1 MKEENYFSWDNIHEM
16 ADIDAHVL
24 FASTLLGK
32 YQWEP
37 TAKQSL
43 EKQLAAVEAKQ
54 KDKKLNISV
63 IGEFSTGKSS
73 FINALVG
80 YELLAV
86 NVIQGTTV
94 AITIIEYD
102 EAFSITTN
110 DFSGQ
115 QKKELF
121 DNINQLRNQLHIYTT
136 DPAYGKQ
143 INYVVVTLPSNIL
156 KNGFR
161 IIDTPGTNSMEL
173 WHEDVTRR
181 AVNELSDLSI
191 ILTDATKPMPATL
204 INFVD
209 STLSDAVKD
218 CAFVA
223 NKIDRIREKER
234 DGIVRFV
241 KSKIQQSFDVEEPIV
256 LPFSSVALTNFFTH
270 EKVDVDIESHTL
282 TTNSLEKLLSYTATQ
297 RIKAQAR
304 KVLRLTDEMYST
316 LEEMIKGKAKRYH
329 DELVLLERS
338 KQTDL
343 KPFIANQVLIR
354 QKTFLAEAKNYRY
367 KVESAGDSKIS
378 QVTNRICS
386 KIDGC
391 SNGKLDELVNYIKG
405 NLTTDIQTEGAN
417 ISKSIEAKFSELL
430 LIFNREIGSFQD
442 DFESE
447 FKKLKIL
454 TIKLDIKTKNVSVRH
469 TSHSANI
476 GAVTTF
482 VSDELSKEN
491 WMMGGGATAG
501 ALLGG
506 LIVPSVGH
514 VVGGLL
520 GAFIGA
526 AAAPETPKVKE
537 DVKKKLATPL
547 RSYYRTVVND
557 CMADYDNFVK
567 DINNALHAEI
577 NKYYSTYASIVEQR
591 ITDWN
596 TKHRTIKENIEK
608 TEADMAT
615 SKNRQFSIKNIL
627 LKL

>member
-16 ADIDAHVL
+16 ADIDAHVQ
-24 FASTLLGK
+24 FASSLLGK
-32 YQWEP
+32 YQWKL

-43 EKQLAAVEAKQ
+43 EKQLAAIEAKQ
-54 KDKKLNISV
+54 NDKKLNISV

-73 FINALVG
+73 FINALIG

-102 EAFSITTN
+102 EMFSITTT

-121 DNINQLRNQLHIYTT
+121 DNIDQLRHQLHIYTT

-143 INYVVVTLPSNIL
+143 INYVTVTLPSNNL

-161 IIDTPGTNSMEL
+161 IIDTPGTNSLEL
-173 WHEDVTRR
+173 WHEDVTHR
-181 AVNELSDLSI
+181 AINDLSDLSI
-191 ILTDATKPMPATL
+191 ILTDATAAMPISLISFVENTL
-204 INFVD
+204 GN
-209 STLSDAVKD
+209 AVKN

-223 NKIDRIREKER
+223 NKIDRISERER
-234 DGIVRFV
+234 SGIVCFV
-241 KSKIQQSFDVEEPIV
+241 KSKIQENFDIDEPIV
-256 LPFSSVALTNFFTH
+256 LPFSSVSLTNAFAQ
-270 EKVDVDIESHTL
+270 EKVDVDTESLTL
-282 TTNSLEKLLSYTATQ
+282 TTSSLEKLLSYTATQ
-297 RIKAQAR
+297 RIIAQAH
-304 KVLRLTDEMYST
+304 KILQLTDDMYTT
-316 LEEMIKGKAKRYH
+316 LEIMIQGKAKRYQ
-329 DELVLLERS
+329 DELALLERS
-338 KQTDL
+338 KQMDL
-343 KPFIANQVLIR
+343 KPFIDNQVLAR
-354 QKTFLAEAKNYRY
+354 QKAFLTEAKDFRY
-367 KVESAGDSKIS
+367 KVESAGDTQIS
-378 QVTNRICS
+378 QATNRIYS

-391 SNGKLDELVNYIKG
+391 SNGKLDELLNYIKG
-405 NLTTDIQTEGAN
+405 DLTTDIQKEGAY
-417 ISKSIEAKFSELL
+417 ISKSLETKFSELL
-430 LIFNREIGSFQD
+430 LFFNREIGSFQD

-454 TIKLDIKTKNVSVRH
+454 AIKLDINTKSVSIRH

-491 WMMGGGATAG
+491 WMMGGGAAAG

-506 LIVPSVGH
+506 LIVPGVGH

-526 AAAPETPKVKE
+526 VAAPETQKVKE

-547 RSYYRTVVND
+547 TSYFQAVVND

-577 NKYYSTYASIVEQR
+577 NKYYSTYASAVEQR

-608 TEADMAT
+608 TEADIAT
-615 SKNRQFSIKNIL
+615 IKNRQFSIKNIL